1 MYMSVADMYALRG
14 TVLALTF
21 RLKKLLL
28 PSFLFGILAVMMISE
43 EVPMS
48 ERR

>member
-1 MYMSVADMYALRG
+1 MYMSVADMYALRE
-14 TVLALTF
+14 TVLTS
-21 RLKKLLL
+21 RLKKFLL